1 LLARAETLTHLVAG
15 LWFNRAQCY
24 LLVGVF
30 VGPLPASSPF
40 FGQVG
45 SRWQHVV
52 RGRQSLPKL
61 VRCWYMQDP
70 SLSGEQARPMKTV
83 NRRIALA
90 RACGRDRRLRWGVSS
105 SLLVFRSSC
114 ASTWRSLSTGSS
126 AGHLKVVG
134 DGSMYSQA
142 MVSPAL
148 MHSLGFA
155 LVESEPCPC
164 DRQLEKS

>member
-1 LLARAETLTHLVAG
+1 MLIGLLTYLQLT
-15 LWFNRAQCY
+15 NSQ
-24 LLVGVF
+24 
-30 VGPLPASSPF
+30 LPAGGPRGPVLRRAVSK
-40 FGQVG
+40 
-45 SRWQHVV
+45 WWHVV
-52 RGRQSLPKL
+52 RGRQSPPKL
-61 VRCWYMQDP
+61 VRYP
-70 SLSGEQARPMKTV
+70 FVSSEQARLMKTV

-114 ASTWRSLSTGSS
+114 VSTWRSLSTGSS